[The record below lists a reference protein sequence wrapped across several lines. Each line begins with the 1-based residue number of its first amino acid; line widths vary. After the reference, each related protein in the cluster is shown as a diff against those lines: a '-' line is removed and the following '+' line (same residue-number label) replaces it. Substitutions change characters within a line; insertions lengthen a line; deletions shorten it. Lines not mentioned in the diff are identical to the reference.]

1 MTEIVSKELAV
12 YSDEVFDAMVAR
24 IQARFAAAASLPL
37 FTTDADDLFDV
48 YVSSF
53 PEGAA
58 QQYHRCNSCSQFIR
72 RFGTLV
78 TIDAQYNVAPVMWH
92 EDDAPDSYKPAL
104 AAMARRVRRAKV
116 TGVFLSNEGRWGTA
130 VTGDW
135 HHFNVTPPASIL
147 HRSRTVTPG
156 QAMAAKREAHGGL
169 RRALGEITLETIEQA
184 LNLSTSG
191 ALYRGDLVKAPLQ
204 WFLDLKRAVTGHAQ
218 RDNLTWR
225 AAALAPDDFCHI
237 RGKLAGTLMKDI
249 EQGLPAADIKRNY
262 EKKADP
268 SQYQVAQVAP
278 AAGNIAQA
286 EKLFAELGLAP
297 ALERRY
303 ARLDEVQTLWRPVEL
318 KEVELPATTGSVF
331 GHLQSKELPIPR
343 RTAVLAPQVT
353 LTWAKFRDMVLP
365 ETSSIEVL
373 VPADGNRFA
382 ALVTAAK
389 ADAPPLLQW
398 DLEDARNPMS
408 WYYAGG
414 VDASIRARLQKA
426 GARYEGNDIRFS
438 LVWENHDDLDAHCM
452 TPLGEHI
459 YFRAKQGCRH
469 GGWLDV
475 DANAGGGSTRTPV
488 ENIRWETGR
497 APQGLYRFFVNHFS
511 SWERMA
517 LPKTYRAELQ
527 VGDQVFHRGGTY
539 GRATGN
545 TMGQEIS
552 SFNYTPGRPIECPA
566 GWTPAVASAN
576 AWGLSPGTFAKVSG
590 ISLSPN
596 LWSGEQFSARGRHV
610 FFLLEGCKD
619 AGQGVG
625 RGFYSEMLKSD
636 LKPVRATLDA
646 YTAAAS
652 IAGAEEADA
661 CGLGF
666 SDQAPW
672 GVTLRVQTV
681 TGARTVMID
690 RFD

>member
-1 MTEIVSKELAV
+1 MTEPVSTDLAV
-12 YSDEVFDAMVAR
+12 YADEVFDVLSAR
-24 IQARFAAAASLPL
+24 VQARFLAAATAPL

-48 YVSSF
+48 YVGAF

-58 QQYHRCNSCSQFIR
+58 QQYHRCNACSQFIR
-72 RFGTLV
+72 RFGTLAS
-78 TIDAQYNVAPVMWH
+78 IDAQGNLAPVMWD
-92 EDDAPDSYKPAL
+92 ESDAPESYKAAV
-104 AAMARRVRRAKV
+104 AAMARRVRQAKV
-116 TGVFLSNEGRWGTA
+116 TGVFMSNESRWGTA
-130 VTGDW
+130 LTGVW

-169 RRALGEITLETIEQA
+169 RRALGEIAVETIEQA
-184 LNLSTSG
+184 VNLATSG
-191 ALYRGDLVKAPLQ
+191 ALYRGELVKAPLE
-204 WFLDLKRAVTGHAQ
+204 WFLGLKRTVTGHAQ
-218 RDNLTWR
+218 RDNMTWL
-225 AAALAPDDFCHI
+225 AAALAPDEFCHI

-268 SQYQVAQVAP
+268 SNFQVAQVAP

-303 ARLDEVQTLWRPVEL
+303 ARMAEVQTLWRAPEA
-318 KEVELPATTGSVF
+318 KEPAQQAAAGSVF
-331 GHLQSKELPIPR
+331 GHLQPR
-343 RTAVLAPQVT
+343 SIVPPPRTAVLAPEVT
-353 LTWAKFRDMVLP
+353 MTWAKFESMVLP
-365 ETSSIEVL
+365 EASSIEVL

-382 ALVTAAK
+382 ALVTAAN

-398 DLEDARNPMS
+398 DLDEARNPMS

-426 GARYEGNDIRFS
+426 GARFEGNDIRCS
-438 LVWENHDDLDAHCM
+438 LVWENMDDLDLHCI
-452 TPLGEHI
+452 TPLGDHI
-459 YFRAKQGCRH
+459 YYRNKTACRH

-475 DANAGGGSTRTPV
+475 DANAGGGGNRTPV
-488 ENIRWETGR
+488 ENIRWESGR
-497 APQGLYRFFVNHFS
+497 APAGAYQFFVNNFA

-517 LPKTYRAELQ
+517 LPHKYRAELQ
-527 VGDQVFHRGGTY
+527 VGDQVFHRDGVY
-539 GRATGN
+539 GRATPQSTG
-545 TMGQEIS
+545 TEIAA
-552 SFNYTPGRPIECPA
+552 FNYTHGRPIECPS
-566 GWTPAVASAN
+566 GWTPAAASAN
-576 AWGLSPGTFAKVSG
+576 AWGLTPGTFVKVNG

-596 LWSGEQFSARGRHV
+596 LWSGEQFAARGRHV
-610 FFLLEGCKD
+610 FFLMEGCKD

-646 YTAAAS
+646 YTASAS

-666 SDQAPW
+666 SDQSPW

-681 TGARTVMID
+681 TGPRTVLID